1 MRGPDGRAWSF
12 SRKFP
17 IRRFS
22 TNIVLSALLA
32 AGAPVAVMAQ
42 AASDRAD
49 FVASLFTGKEQY
61 ENFNRID
68 ALFPTD
74 KVAASDHPEPL
85 ETGKAISL
93 PAAFAFDGTDLST
106 EDFLAATDTAALLVL
121 KDGKIVHET
130 YRLTGGPD
138 VRWLSMSVGKSVV
151 SALVGTAIADGAIKS
166 VDEPVTTYLPGL
178 AGSAYDGVKIKDILQ
193 MSSGAQWREEYSDG
207 ESDIFRL
214 GALLASGAAISTF
227 PASLKRDH
235 APGTFNRYNSADTL
249 VLGLLVERATG
260 KRLARY
266 THEKLWQ
273 PIGATSE
280 AFWLTDDEGTA
291 HAYAGFNSTARDYS
305 RIGELYRN
313 GGRWKDKQVIPAE
326 WVQAS
331 ITPDAPHLVPG
342 HRASADSDWGYGY
355 QWWLP
360 GGDDK
365 QDYAAVGVYN
375 QFIYVNPRS
384 RMVIVKLSANSSYG
398 QSGSES
404 ASREAET
411 IAFFRSLAAEY

>member
-207 ESDIFRL
+207 ESTFSVLERFWHRALPSRPFRR
-214 GALLASGAAISTF
+214 ASNAIMHLEPSTVIIPQIRLSSACWLKGR
-227 PASLKRDH
+227 PAS
-235 APGTFNRYNSADTL
+235 AWL
-249 VLGLLVERATG
+249 VTRM
-260 KRLARY
+260 
-266 THEKLWQ
+266 
-273 PIGATSE
+273 
-280 AFWLTDDEGTA
+280 
-291 HAYAGFNSTARDYS
+291 
-305 RIGELYRN
+305 
-313 GGRWKDKQVIPAE
+313 
-326 WVQAS
+326 
-331 ITPDAPHLVPG
+331 
-342 HRASADSDWGYGY
+342 
-355 QWWLP
+355 
-360 GGDDK
+360 
-365 QDYAAVGVYN
+365 
-375 QFIYVNPRS
+375 RS
-384 RMVIVKLSANSSYG
+384 SGSLSAQPARRFG
-398 QSGSES
+398 
-404 ASREAET
+404 
-411 IAFFRSLAAEY
+411 